1 MGVFSFDLF
10 FFLLNTLKKHI
21 FCNCTYENFEICSID
36 TLNSGQNTLLLSIAL
51 LIPSFALV
59 LTALCV
65 IGSSA
70 DFFSR

>member
-1 MGVFSFDLF
+1 MFNVYIKQWVKS
-10 FFLLNTLKKHI
+10 
-21 FCNCTYENFEICSID
+21 
-36 TLNSGQNTLLLSIAL
+36 LLLSIAL

-70 DFFSR
+70 EISFPVTQNNEVIRL